1 MGSPLASE
9 VLSPTNFAWSHKLRV
24 VLKGLPQGYI
34 AWRRNTFD
42 TLLRTE
48 VLRADRAAVGL
59 LESLNLFLFAV
70 TIFTANVCKTSRTFT
85 FRRGTANND

>member
-1 MGSPLASE
+1 MALIRLSGQRSSGISIFVGSPLASE

-42 TLLRTE
+42 TLLRKW
-48 VLRADRAAVGL
+48 VPYLAH
-59 LESLNLFLFAV
+59 
-70 TIFTANVCKTSRTFT
+70 
-85 FRRGTANND
+85 